1 EFREDLYYRLNVV
14 TLEIPPLS
22 ARREDIPMLVEHFLD
37 SAQAGQEPRPVRG
50 FSKEA
55 MELLIGASWPG
66 NIRQLRN
73 VVEQCVVLSN
83 TPLVSAELVQRAL
96 RGRTRKF
103 VPFDEARDRFEFD
116 YLVQLLHATK
126 GNVTRAAKLAERNR
140 SEFYTLLNK
149 HRLDPES
156 FRSTDE

>member
-1 EFREDLYYRLNVV
+1 
-14 TLEIPPLS
+14 
-22 ARREDIPMLVEHFLD
+22 M
-37 SAQAGQEPRPVRG
+37 RG

-55 MELLIGASWPG
+55 MEVLVGASWPG
-66 NIRQLRN
+66 NVRQLRN
-73 VVEQCVVLSN
+73 VIEQCVVLSN

-96 RGRTRKF
+96 RGRTSKF

-156 FRSTDE
+156 FRGTED

>member
-1 EFREDLYYRLNVV
+1 
-14 TLEIPPLS
+14 
-22 ARREDIPMLVEHFLD
+22 
-37 SAQAGQEPRPVRG
+37 
-50 FSKEA
+50 
-55 MELLIGASWPG
+55 
-66 NIRQLRN
+66 
-73 VVEQCVVLSN
+73 
-83 TPLVSAELVQRAL
+83 VSAELVQRAL

-156 FRSTDE
+156 FRGTED